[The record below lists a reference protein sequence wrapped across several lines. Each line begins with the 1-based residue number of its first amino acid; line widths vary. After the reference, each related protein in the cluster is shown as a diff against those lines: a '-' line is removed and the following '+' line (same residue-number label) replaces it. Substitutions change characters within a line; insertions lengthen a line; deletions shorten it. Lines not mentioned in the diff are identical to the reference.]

1 VDTITNL
8 IRTLFSEDFFLR
20 FGPILFVLDNLILL
34 IYFYRIQSCKTLE
47 EAKKEKSFYWKQL
60 AWKSGFFIYFLWMI
74 LSDRPWIS
82 HRMLYLAAWYY
93 AYAVLVVVIF
103 IMYWVRNLVW
113 YLWPNSVPKS
123 VMPSADSQEQAKGR
137 SGDAVGLLKQ
147 QGVGRVIA
155 FVIMIV
161 LVNAGIIFLVSGGLD
176 KYFGV
181 NKTAD
186 YHDLGKIIDAGF
198 CVLWLV
204 TAGLFVVPVLYSVAT
219 NMFGR
224 HNPSIDEPSPT
235 NQKSAPNTT
244 DVDLGGRWTSSNYC
258 FSRPAKLSNS

>member
-1 VDTITNL
+1 VGVDTIINL
-8 IRTLFSEDFFLR
+8 IGPLFGEDIFLR

-34 IYFYRIQSCKTLE
+34 IYFYRIQSYETLE

-60 AWKSGFFIYFLWMI
+60 ACKSGFFIYLLWMI

-103 IMYWVRNLVW
+103 LMYGVRNLVW

-123 VMPSADSQEQAKGR
+123 VMPSADSQEKAKGR
-137 SGDAVGLLKQ
+137 SGDAVGLLRQ
-147 QGVGRVIA
+147 QRVGRVIA
-155 FVIMIV
+155 FVIMVV
-161 LVNAGIIFLVSGGLD
+161 LVNGGIVFLVSGGLD

-186 YHDLGKIIDAGF
+186 YHDLGKIIDAGI

-204 TAGLFVVPVLYSVAT
+204 TVGLFVIPVLYSVAT
-219 NMFGR
+219 NMFSRRRTLAG
-224 HNPSIDEPSPT
+224 EPSPT
-235 NQKSAPNTT
+235 NQDAAPNTT
-244 DVDLGGRWTSSNYC
+244 DVDLRG
-258 FSRPAKLSNS
+258 

>member
-1 VDTITNL
+1 MDTIINL
-8 IRTLFSEDFFLR
+8 IGPLFGEDIFLR

-34 IYFYRIQSCKTLE
+34 IYFYRILSCKTLE

-60 AWKSGFFIYFLWMI
+60 AWKSGFFIYLLWMI
-74 LSDRPWIS
+74 LSERSWIS

-103 IMYWVRNLVW
+103 IMYWARNLVW
-113 YLWPNSVPKS
+113 YLWPNPVPKS
-123 VMPSADSQEQAKGR
+123 VMLSADSQEQGKGR
-137 SGDAVGLLKQ
+137 SGDAVGILKQ

-186 YHDLGKIIDAGF
+186 YHDLGKIIDAGL

-219 NMFGR
+219 NMFSRCRTLAG
-224 HNPSIDEPSPT
+224 EPSPA
-235 NQKSAPNTT
+235 NQDAAPNNT
-244 DVDLGGRWTSSNYC
+244 DVDLRG
-258 FSRPAKLSNS
+258 